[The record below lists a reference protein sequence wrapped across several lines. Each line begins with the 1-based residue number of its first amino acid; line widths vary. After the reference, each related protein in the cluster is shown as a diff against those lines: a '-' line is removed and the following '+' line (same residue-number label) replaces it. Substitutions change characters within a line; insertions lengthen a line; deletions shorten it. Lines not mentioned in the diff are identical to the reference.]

1 MKVLI
6 LTKGDI
12 QLIVK
17 IGTIPLAFALEYGW
31 EVSESEVADDT
42 ILNSYSEIR
51 NEFQCLL

>member
-51 NEFQCLL
+51 NEF